1 MFKIITDTPAN
12 IPSHTAKERDITVI
26 PLSFFVDGKELTC
39 TDTESFNAKEFYDI
53 MRQKKRIT
61 TSQIPPQRYIDS
73 IEPMLADG
81 DDILFIGISSGVSGS
96 VNSARLAAK
105 QLCEKYPERK
115 IRVLDSLGA
124 SLGEGLIVLRACD
137 YRDEGKSLD
146 EAMELLGAD
155 AKRMYQIFTVDDLEY
170 LHRGGRLS
178 GAAALI
184 GKLLG
189 IKPMLKGNEDGKIVT
204 VDKLRGRRRVIEA
217 LAERYETLVK
227 DPSEQI
233 VGISHA
239 DCPEDAKLLTDLITA
254 IKPPRSIITVEHEPA
269 TGSYLG
275 PNALALYFFGEEDIR
290 LK

>member
-239 DCPEDAKLLTDLITA
+239 DCPEDAKLLADLITA